1 LDDIR
6 FRIRI
11 DGNAPMFE
19 ARRTQHTKSDIDPLY
34 KSPLARERR
43 CRIVV
48 QAMRRSKYRSLAIA
62 ADEQPGEL

>member
-1 LDDIR
+1 
-6 FRIRI
+6 
-11 DGNAPMFE
+11 MFE